1 MVPPLESELSARLD
15 RGVLMPMLE
24 ARETIRPSDFA
35 PFLSVHSVS
44 KGFAERKV
52 LHRLDLAVQEGEMV
66 AIVGKSGCGK
76 STLLRLL
83 AGLEKPN
90 EGTIAVD
97 SNLVNGRNR
106 SARLMFQDSALLPW
120 NTVLENVALAAP
132 DRTRRRELALEALK
146 QVGLVHRANDWPAI
160 LSGGQRQRVAL
171 ARALASDARLILFDE
186 PLGALDALTRL
197 EMQNLIEKL
206 WHQRGFTAI
215 LVTHDVEE
223 AVALADR
230 VLLMQHG
237 EFSHESLVSLP
248 RPRDRA
254 SAAFAALK
262 TEILSRVLAEDC

>member
-1 MVPPLESELSARLD
+1 MAPTLESELSARLNKEI
-15 RGVLMPMLE
+15 PMQTLE
-24 ARETIRPSDFA
+24 TREILRPSDHA
-35 PFLSVHSVS
+35 PLLRVHSVS
-44 KGFAERKV
+44 KRFGEREG
-52 LHRLDLAVQEGEMV
+52 LHRLDLTVQEGEMV
-66 AIVGKSGCGK
+66 AI
-76 STLLRLL
+76 
-83 AGLEKPN
+83 N

-106 SARLMFQDSALLPW
+106 STRLMFQDSALLPW
-120 NTVLENVALAAP
+120 NSVLENVALAAP
-132 DRTRRRELALEALK
+132 DRTRKRELALEALR
-146 QVGLVHRANDWPAI
+146 QVGLVHRAHDWPAI

-171 ARALASDARLILFDE
+171 ARALASEARLILFDE

-206 WHQRGFTAI
+206 WQQRGFTAI

-237 EFSHESLVSLP
+237 EFGYESLVSLS

-262 TEILSRVLAEDC
+262 AEILSRVLVV

>member
-1 MVPPLESELSARLD
+1 MVPALEPELPARLNI
-15 RGVLMPMLE
+15 GIPMQTLE
-24 ARETIRPSDFA
+24 TRETFRSSDFA
-35 PFLSVHSVS
+35 PFLRVQSVS
-44 KGFAERKV
+44 KRFGEREV
-52 LHRLDLAVQEGEMV
+52 LHRLDLTVQEGEMV

-97 SNLVNGRNR
+97 SDLVNGRNR
-106 SARLMFQDSALLPW
+106 SARLMFQEPALLPW

-132 DRTRRRELALEALK
+132 NRARRRESALEALR
-146 QVGLVHRANDWPAI
+146 QVGLAHRAIDWPAI

-171 ARALASDARLILFDE
+171 ARALASEARLILFDE

-206 WHQRGFTAI
+206 WQERGFTAI

-230 VLLMQHG
+230 VLLMQEG
-237 EFSHESLVSLP
+237 EFGHESLVSLT
-248 RPRDRA
+248 RPRDRV
-254 SAAFAALK
+254 SAEFAALK
-262 TEILSRVLAEDC
+262 AEILSRVLGGVA

>member
-1 MVPPLESELSARLD
+1 MVPTLESELSARLNKEI
-15 RGVLMPMLE
+15 PMQTLE
-24 ARETIRPSDFA
+24 TREILRPSDHA
-35 PFLSVHSVS
+35 PLLRVHSVS
-44 KGFAERKV
+44 KRFGEREV
-52 LHRLDLAVQEGEMV
+52 LHRLDLTVQEGEMV

-106 SARLMFQDSALLPW
+106 STRLMFQDSALLPW
-120 NTVLENVALAAP
+120 NSVLENVALAAP
-132 DRTRRRELALEALK
+132 DRTRKRELALEALR
-146 QVGLVHRANDWPAI
+146 QVGLVHRAHDWPAI

-171 ARALASDARLILFDE
+171 ARALASEARLILFDE

-206 WHQRGFTAI
+206 WQQRGFTAI

-237 EFSHESLVSLP
+237 EFGYESLVSLS

-254 SAAFAALK
+254 NAAFAALK
-262 TEILSRVLAEDC
+262 AEILSRVLVV